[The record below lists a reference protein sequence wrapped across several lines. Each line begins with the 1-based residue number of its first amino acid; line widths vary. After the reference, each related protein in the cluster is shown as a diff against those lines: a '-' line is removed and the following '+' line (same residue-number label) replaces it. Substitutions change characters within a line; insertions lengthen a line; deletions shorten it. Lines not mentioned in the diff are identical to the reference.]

1 MTNDKIT
8 KFYLTFLK
16 RPHIFVAFS
25 EYINF
30 SKKIQQTLIGVLH
43 LWASRRKQGPATRLN
58 IGSSGLTTVY
68 NRRWARSTRHATH
81 GPRAHTGWLGHASG
95 GAHALGAHALGAH
108 TLGAHTLRAHAH
120 VALGH
125 TTVA

>member
-1 MTNDKIT
+1 M
-8 KFYLTFLK
+8 
-16 RPHIFVAFS
+16 AFS

-43 LWASRRKQGPATRLN
+43 LWASRRKHGPATRLN
-58 IGSSGLTTVY
+58 IGSSVLTAVY
-68 NRRWARSTRHATH
+68 NRRWARSTRHTTH
-81 GPRAHTGWLGHASG
+81 GPSANTGWLGHASG
-95 GAHALGAHALGAH
+95 RAHSLGAHSLGAHALGAHA
-108 TLGAHTLRAHAH
+108 LGAHTLRAHAH

>member
-30 SKKIQQTLIGVLH
+30 SILNHLFTLKVLI
-43 LWASRRKQGPATRLN
+43 KDT
-58 IGSSGLTTVY
+58 Y
-68 NRRWARSTRHATH
+68 
-81 GPRAHTGWLGHASG
+81 LG
-95 GAHALGAHALGAH
+95 
-108 TLGAHTLRAHAH
+108 
-120 VALGH
+120 
-125 TTVA
+125 